1 MAGVGDPPTQAPALS
16 RARRLLCSMRPS
28 SRKVAG
34 PMSSRAS
41 RISPSLPRIPPPGSR
56 CAPWMFLGAFPG
68 PC

>member
-1 MAGVGDPPTQAPALS
+1 MAGVGDPPTQAPTLL

-41 RISPSLPRIPPPGSR
+41 RIPPPGSR
-56 CAPWMFLGAFPG
+56 CAPWMFPGAFPG